1 MNNHIIDLFAN
12 LVLHPLQYEF
22 SHSKLIHLCLSLQP
36 KHINLSFSWDVIK
49 NISDFAIMQRKLKKK
64 NCDLLVK
71 LRIPNQLILIV

>member
-1 MNNHIIDLFAN
+1 MNNHVIDLFAN
-12 LVLHPLQYEF
+12 HVLHLLQYEF
-22 SHSKLIHLCLSLQP
+22 SHSKLRHLYLSLQP

-49 NISDFAIMQRKLKKK
+49 NISDFASMQRKLIKK